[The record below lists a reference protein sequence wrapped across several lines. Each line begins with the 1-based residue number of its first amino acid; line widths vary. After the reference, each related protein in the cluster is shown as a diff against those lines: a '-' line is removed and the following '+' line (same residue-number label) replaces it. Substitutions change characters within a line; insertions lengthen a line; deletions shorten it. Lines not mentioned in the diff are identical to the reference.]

1 MPGNNGPLRV
11 PHEGQLCLP
20 VLLELASS
28 MQAGCLPQLFLE
40 GGRREFLRQAVDMII
55 WNSYACK
62 FYLLA
67 VVLRGKGLRRKLR
80 NISSVSRA
88 RAESAG
94 LAVWGV
100 GVKEGSQWSE

>member
-11 PHEGQLCLP
+11 PLEGQLCLP

-55 WNSYACK
+55 WNTT
-62 FYLLA
+62 LA
-67 VVLRGKGLRRKLR
+67 SFTFLPLCSG
-80 NISSVSRA
+80 
-88 RAESAG
+88 AEVFDAS
-94 LAVWGV
+94 
-100 GVKEGSQWSE
+100 